1 MKILTTNLIG
11 PCTLRVSQDDHSKAD
26 YRQAYERCYAAG
38 IVDYAAGGEF
48 FIDVSDLP
56 DLAQMYQLLIRKGGV
71 TDGKTAVLCCNLG
84 KLRCG
89 GPKNRPPR
97 RP

>member
-56 DLAQMYQLLIRKGGV
+56 DLVQMYHLVLSKGE
-71 TDGKTAVLCCNLG
+71 
-84 KLRCG
+84 
-89 GPKNRPPR
+89 
-97 RP
+97 

>member
-1 MKILTTNLIG
+1 MKILSTTLIG

-26 YRQAYERCYAAG
+26 YRQAYERCYAAR

-56 DLAQMYQLLIRKGGV
+56 DLVQMYTLVINKGE
-71 TDGKTAVLCCNLG
+71 
-84 KLRCG
+84 
-89 GPKNRPPR
+89 
-97 RP
+97 